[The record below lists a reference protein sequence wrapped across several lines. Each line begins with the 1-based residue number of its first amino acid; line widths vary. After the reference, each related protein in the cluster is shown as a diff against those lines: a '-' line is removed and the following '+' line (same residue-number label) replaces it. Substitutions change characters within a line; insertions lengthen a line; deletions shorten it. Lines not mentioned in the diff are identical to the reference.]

1 MNKFLG
7 IVEGGRFIILSP
19 QEDFC
24 CSIRLTKV
32 LEPSPLSE
40 QAVTS
45 HEIDLS
51 EHEGKA
57 LMVSGHLPEE
67 KSWIYGAEIIDQA
80 GPIMAAMVQQ
90 MFGQYV
96 EYEPM
101 AGYDVFEVA
110 KEIDDRLVQMSTA
123 LEEKGKFSEVRDMLK
138 SRIELLKVVALF
150 DINDND

>member
-1 MNKFLG
+1 MDKFLG
-7 IVEGGRFIILSP
+7 IVEGGRFIILAP

-24 CSIRLTKV
+24 CPIRLTKV

-40 QAVTS
+40 HAVTS

-51 EHEGKA
+51 EYEGKA
-57 LMVSGHLPEE
+57 LMVCGHLPEE
-67 KSWIYGAEIIDQA
+67 KNWIYGAEVIDQA

-96 EYEPM
+96 ECEPM
-101 AGYDVFEVA
+101 DGYNVFEVA
-110 KEIDDRLVQMSTA
+110 KEIDDRLIQMSTA

-138 SRIELLKVVALF
+138 SRIELLKVIALISV
-150 DINDND
+150 DDND